1 MAEPCQG
8 DRCVGYAVLA
18 SGGYLLSRNGHYK
31 FIHQKDGNLE
41 ILCDGNKI
49 WESHTKGKSADRFYI
64 AKGGLA
70 LYDTDKKVIWQAGPW
85 RGDTSPETV
94 IMQNDGNFVICYL
107 GTGNKRKMSKRYV
120 LFSKKKKNFVFLSEK
135 WLYDRVYYSQFHF
148 LSNIFKMPLS
158 SIEI

>member
-18 SGGYLLSRNGHYK
+18 SGEYLLSRNGHYK

-94 IMQNDGNFVICYL
+94 IMPNDGNFVMYDKNGNVIWEL
-107 GTGNKRKMSKRYV
+107 GTKGRCPNGMCFSPKRRKILFFVRKMA
-120 LFSKKKKNFVFLSEK
+120 L
-135 WLYDRVYYSQFHF
+135 
-148 LSNIFKMPLS
+148 
-158 SIEI
+158 